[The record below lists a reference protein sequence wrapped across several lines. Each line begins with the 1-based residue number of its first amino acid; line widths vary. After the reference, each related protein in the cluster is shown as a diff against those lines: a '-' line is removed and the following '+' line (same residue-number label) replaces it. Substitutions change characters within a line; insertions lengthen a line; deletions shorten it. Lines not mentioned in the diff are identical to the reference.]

1 MAFVMSHRNLLDSSL
16 ILTSVAPLGCTT
28 TVSCVNALLNRKINR
43 ITDWFDAIP
52 GELPPCVRKSWLPCC
67 VRKGGL
73 PCCTMKKGGRGHEEK
88 KKFST
93 VEWLSPHC
101 WVQKGDLDVVFI
113 LSLSHRKM

>member
-28 TVSCVNALLNRKINR
+28 TVSCVNAVLNRKINR

-88 KKFST
+88 KKILHSRV
-93 VEWLSPHC
+93 VEPSLLGS
-101 WVQKGDLDVVFI
+101 KGR
-113 LSLSHRKM
+113 S